1 MLNMHPVAL
10 YCTAALGLLLFL
22 LGLAVS
28 ICRFRSGIG
37 SGQAPERN
45 ALLNRVIRAHA
56 NTAEFAP
63 FLAVIFLYFGWRGP
77 SDLVVNLIIAATFCR
92 FLLVIGLIAWPSLGR
107 PNPARFV
114 GALGT
119 YLVGAALC
127 VAMFAGV

>member
-1 MLNMHPVAL
+1 MPNMHPVAL
-10 YCTAALGLLLFL
+10 YCTAALGALLFL

-28 ICRFRSGIG
+28 TFRFRTGTG
-37 SGQAPERN
+37 AGPAAERN
-45 ALLNRVIRAHA
+45 SMLNKLIRAHA

-77 SDLVVNLIIAATFCR
+77 SDLVVNLIISATFCR
-92 FLLVIGLIAWPSLGR
+92 FLLVIGLVAWPSLGR

-119 YLVGAALC
+119 YLLGAALC
-127 VAMFAGV
+127 VAMVAGL

>member
-1 MLNMHPVAL
+1 MHPVAV
-10 YCTAALGLLLFL
+10 YCTAALGALLFL

-28 ICRFRSGIG
+28 IFRFRTGTG
-37 SGQAPERN
+37 VGPAAERN
-45 ALLNRVIRAHA
+45 SMLNKLIRAHA

-63 FLAVIFLYFGWRGP
+63 FLAVIFLYFGWCGP
-77 SDLVVNLIIAATFCR
+77 TELVVNLIIAATICR
-92 FLLVIGLIAWPSLGR
+92 FLLVIGLVAWPSLGR

-127 VAMFAGV
+127 VAMVAGL

>member
-1 MLNMHPVAL
+1 MHPVAL
-10 YCTAALGLLLFL
+10 YCTAALGALLFL

-28 ICRFRSGIG
+28 ILRFRSGVG
-37 SGQAPERN
+37 AGPSEERN

-63 FLAVIFLYFGWRGP
+63 FLGVLFLYFGWHGA
-77 SDLVVNLIIAATFCR
+77 SAMVVNLIIAATVCR
-92 FLLVIGLIAWPSLGR
+92 FLLVVGLVAWPSLGR

-119 YLVGAALC
+119 YLCGAALC
-127 VAMFAGV
+127 VAMVLSI

>member
-1 MLNMHPVAL
+1 MPNLHPVAL
-10 YCTAALGLLLFL
+10 YCTAALGALLFL

-28 ICRFRSGIG
+28 IFRFRTGTSVGP
-37 SGQAPERN
+37 AAERN
-45 ALLNRVIRAHA
+45 SMLNKLIRAHA

-77 SDLVVNLIIAATFCR
+77 SELVVNLIIAATVCR
-92 FLLVIGLIAWPSLGR
+92 FLLVIGLVAWPSLGR

-119 YLVGAALC
+119 YLLGAALC
-127 VAMFAGV
+127 VAMVAGL